1 METMMTENLRLR
13 EEVDSLKSSAERS
26 SAEIAE
32 LTRRNQSMRGIYE
45 NRTTQYN
52 RVVSLFDK
60 FLTDLVGEEAI
71 DETSEAYIQHAREL
85 VEDGTLTDPFLEESE
100 HRIEVVITYQ
110 YDVNVKHPRSMTKEQ
125 VKDLIIDAFG
135 EADGIRDNVNDDL
148 GDNCEI
154 QDVSQWSHDVEVNKC

>member
-1 METMMTENLRLR
+1 METMMTDNLRQRQEIEDLR
-13 EEVDSLKSSAERS
+13 RLVGQLEFK
-26 SAEIAE
+26 
-32 LTRRNQSMRGIYE
+32 QSVAE
-45 NRTTQYN
+45 NRREQYT

-71 DETSEAYIQHAREL
+71 DETSEAYIQHARQL

-100 HRIEVVITYQ
+100 HRIEVVITYV

-125 VKDLIIDAFG
+125 VKDMIIDAFG
-135 EADGIRDNVNDDL
+135 EADGIRDDVDDDL

-154 QDVSQWSHDVEVNKC
+154 QDVSQWSHDVEVNNN

>member
-1 METMMTENLRLR
+1 METMMTENLRQR
-13 EEVDSLKSSAERS
+13 EEIDDL
-26 SAEIAE
+26 
-32 LTRRNQSMRGIYE
+32 RRLVSQLEFKQATAE
-45 NRTTQYN
+45 NRREQYN
-52 RVVSLFDK
+52 RVVSIFDK

-110 YDVNVKHPRSMTKEQ
+110 YDVNVKHPRSMTEEQ

-135 EADGIRDNVNDDL
+135 EADGDKDNVGDDL

-154 QDVSQWSHDVEVNKC
+154 QDVSEWSHDVEVNKC

>member
-1 METMMTENLRLR
+1 METMMTENLRQR
-13 EEVDSLKSSAERS
+13 EEIDDL
-26 SAEIAE
+26 
-32 LTRRNQSMRGIYE
+32 RRLVSQLEFKQATAE
-45 NRTTQYN
+45 NRREQYA
-52 RVVSLFDK
+52 RVVWIFDK

-85 VEDGTLTDPFLEESE
+85 VEDGTLSDPFLEESE

-110 YDVNVKHPRSMTKEQ
+110 YDVNVKHPRSMTKER

-135 EADGIRDNVNDDL
+135 EADGDKDNVGDDL

-154 QDVSQWSHDVEVNKC
+154 QDVSEWSHDVEVNKV